1 MLKEKLISKL
11 NIERKTNINVTYW
24 KKN

>member
-1 MLKEKLISKL
+1 MLKEKLISTL
-11 NIERKTNINVTYW
+11 HVVRKTNINVTCW